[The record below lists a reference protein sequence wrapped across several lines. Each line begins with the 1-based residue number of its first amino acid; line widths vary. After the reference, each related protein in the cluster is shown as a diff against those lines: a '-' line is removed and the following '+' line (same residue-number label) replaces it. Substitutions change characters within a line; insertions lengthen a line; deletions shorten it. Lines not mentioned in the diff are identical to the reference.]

1 MPTMV
6 ASAGIDFN
14 TTALAPTT
22 DSAPISLSPRTP
34 APAPRPTRAPMVRRR
49 PVHAATAKAY
59 RQVATARS
67 GLDLWLDVRATPP
80 MSLGDLLL
88 ESLLGAMAD
97 RPSSPSAP
105 R

>member
-1 MPTMV
+1 M
-6 ASAGIDFN
+6 
-14 TTALAPTT
+14 
-22 DSAPISLSPRTP
+22 
-34 APAPRPTRAPMVRRR
+34 
-49 PVHAATAKAY
+49 HAATAKAY

>member
-1 MPTMV
+1 MAARPPLSKRLVTTGGYATAALLIAA
-6 ASAGIDFN
+6 AS
-14 TTALAPTT
+14 PV
-22 DSAPISLSPRTP
+22 
-34 APAPRPTRAPMVRRR
+34 VRRR

>member
-1 MPTMV
+1 MAERPPLSKRLVTTGGYATAALLIAA
-6 ASAGIDFN
+6 AS
-14 TTALAPTT
+14 PV
-22 DSAPISLSPRTP
+22 
-34 APAPRPTRAPMVRRR
+34 VRRR
-49 PVHAATAKAY
+49 PVHVATAKAY

-80 MSLGDLLL
+80 LSLGDLLL